1 MYEYIHVCMYESLVC
16 NITQPKGSL
25 LCHVIDTKGAV
36 LLLTFTNGFLFI
48 VLCLLF
54 SFKYPVELNQFSSTK
69 KEAT

>member
-1 MYEYIHVCMYESLVC
+1 MYEYIHVCMYESLVG
-16 NITQPKGSL
+16 NITQPKASF

-48 VLCLLF
+48 VLCLLI
-54 SFKYPVELNQFSSTK
+54 SFKYPVELNQFPSIK